1 MASHGIRRRHD
12 QPEGGATMA
21 TSRRRKSDAPAAVD
35 ASERFAA
42 MSQATLAA
50 LRKPPRGKATGRAGV
65 ARAAPGATT
74 LAEASAQ
81 ALALG
86 RRQAEWVID
95 EREQRLT
102 RRSRNVAA
110 ATRSAPAQKAAA
122 RRLAA
127 PEATAVRAALATRA
141 GPSRGVLI
149 AEGDS
154 WFDYPFHDVL
164 KELDDEFGWEI
175 ESVAHKGDTV
185 EGMAYGGGQ
194 LDDFVRSIE
203 RVVRRGQVPRAIL
216 LSGGGNDVAGDWFGM
231 LLNHRNSPVGG
242 LNPAVVDGVL
252 ALRVRVA
259 YTTILAAVT
268 AACERL
274 LGAPLPILVH
284 GYDHPVPDGRGF
296 LGGWGFLPGPWLAP
310 GFLQKGYADLG
321 ERIALARELIERFY
335 AMLGAVVALPAF
347 RHVTLVDLR
356 GALSTD
362 TAGDAYRRWW
372 ANELHPTRE
381 GFVKVAGMFDARL

>member
-1 MASHGIRRRHD
+1 
-12 QPEGGATMA
+12 
-21 TSRRRKSDAPAAVD
+21 
-35 ASERFAA
+35 

-50 LRKPPRGKATGRAGV
+50 LRKPQRAPAKGKRAA
-65 ARAAPGATT
+65 ARAAPGATS
-74 LAEASAQ
+74 LAEACAQ

-86 RRQAEWVID
+86 RSQAEWVID
-95 EREQRLT
+95 ERQQRLA
-102 RRSRNVAA
+102 RRSKNVTAA
-110 ATRSAPAQKAAA
+110 ARAASAPKAA
-122 RRLAA
+122 RRLAGPA
-127 PEATAVRAALATRA
+127 ATAVRAATAQRA

-164 KELDDEFGWEI
+164 KELDDEFGWEV

-185 EGMAYGGGQ
+185 EGMAYDGGQ
-194 LDDFVRSIE
+194 LDDLVRCIE

-231 LLNHRNSPVGG
+231 LLNHRSSPVGG

-321 ERIALARELIERFY
+321 ERIALARELIERFNE
-335 AMLGAVVALPAF
+335 MLGAVVAMPAF

-362 TAGDAYRRWW
+362 LAGDAYRRWW

-381 GFVKVAGMFDARL
+381 GFVKVAGMFDAKL